1 MIESEKTVFN
11 DTISRASDLSDHLQD
26 LTDYLKRFTGAS
38 AAYIGKLV
46 SPKKKIKDDDD
57 DTAHIDNEGEKI
69 IHFSHSNEEH

>member
-69 IHFSHSNEEH
+69 IHFTHSNEEH